1 MKIGLYT
8 SRRFLELKE
17 QALAEAIK
25 KLGIEA
31 EIVHNE
37 NMDRPPSP
45 EQAFGFEE
53 LFQRAKLCAA
63 EAFQYAD
70 LDVGIGIE
78 NSLSFIYSADEWYY
92 VICVAL
98 QTKDGATTASF
109 TPGISVPVWMIKEVQ
124 DGKIKI
130 GRIDPASGGRR
141 RSRGLFLRKNA
152 YPERPRP
159 ARTTPRIFE
168 AQSRKPPRGIGFGLI
183 LRLPSFGSSG

>member
-63 EAFQYAD
+63 AAFQYAD

-130 GRIDPASGGRR
+130 DALTQRLAGEEDPVVYFSGKT
-141 RSRGLFLRKNA
+141 LTRKDLVLPALLLAFSKLNLENH
-152 YPERPRP
+152 PE
-159 ARTTPRIFE
+159 
-168 AQSRKPPRGIGFGLI
+168 G
-183 LRLPSFGSSG
+183 